1 MKHNTKQFVERL
13 NKLAP
18 EWLQEIYKYGL
29 VYEVFSTFSN
39 ESMDAEIEDMSDQ
52 TFINFVNS
60 AMLEWD
66 I

>member
-1 MKHNTKQFVERL
+1 MKKNTKQFVERL
-13 NKLAP
+13 NELAP
-18 EWLQEIYKYGL
+18 EWLQVIYKYGL
-29 VYEVFSTFSN
+29 IYEVFSTFSN
-39 ESMDAEIEDMSDQ
+39 ESTDAEIEDMSDQ

>member
-1 MKHNTKQFVERL
+1 MKSNTKQFVERL
-13 NKLAP
+13 NELAP
-18 EWLQEIYKYGL
+18 KWLQVIYKYGL
-29 VYEVFSTFSN
+29 IYEVFSTFSN

>member
-1 MKHNTKQFVERL
+1 MKKNTKQFVERL
-13 NKLAP
+13 NELAP

-29 VYEVFSTFSN
+29 IYEVFSTFSN